1 MRKPL
6 LLLLF
11 FVILAASGAARADLG
26 DDEAQLATLELRC
39 AKAMVSANI
48 QWLSDFYAA
57 DWFLIA
63 PDGHRYTR
71 KETLTQLGSGEVKW
85 HSCKVTD
92 MEVHIFG
99 ETAVVV
105 YKAEAVGVVH
115 GQEMRDIEICSDTFA
130 HGDEGWRCV
139 HSHNSNVP

>member
-11 FVILAASGAARADLG
+11 FVTFAGREAVRADIG
-26 DDEAQLATLELRC
+26 DEEEQLATLELRC
-39 AKAMVSANI
+39 AKAMVSANV

-63 PDGHRYTR
+63 PDGHRFTR
-71 KETLTQLGSGEVKW
+71 EETLTQLSKGEVKW
-85 HSCKVTD
+85 HSCKITE

-99 ETAVVV
+99 DTAVVV
-105 YKAEAVGVVH
+105 YKADAVGVVH
-115 GQEMRDIEICSDTFA
+115 GEEMRDIEICSDTFA
-130 HGDEGWRCV
+130 RGDEGWRCV
-139 HSHNSNVP
+139 HSHNSNVQ